1 MMINNTTS
9 DDEEMMINMLFINI
23 LFDVDQEMM
32 VNFSSGHIQLDWKRA
47 EESRSKSTGKSTWLC
62 NMSTCFCFP
71 LHVAKRAGPDLDV
84 MLQVLDGVAALR
96 VLRGGDTQEDEEQQ
110 ELDDDDDQDLDLV
123 HALAIVDAG
132 WVAHQAAAAWAHC
145 RWVAEFVA
153 VEQVDESQA
162 EHRNARQV
170 LGNAVDE
177 EHDDLAV
184 RRRRAACGLTCFQLG
199 FRAFG

>member
-71 LHVAKRAGPDLDV
+71 LHAAKPAGV
-84 MLQVLDGVAALR
+84 G
-96 VLRGGDTQEDEEQQ
+96 
-110 ELDDDDDQDLDLV
+110 
-123 HALAIVDAG
+123 I
-132 WVAHQAAAAWAHC
+132 
-145 RWVAEFVA
+145 
-153 VEQVDESQA
+153 
-162 EHRNARQV
+162 
-170 LGNAVDE
+170 
-177 EHDDLAV
+177 
-184 RRRRAACGLTCFQLG
+184 LG
-199 FRAFG
+199 FRFRVKGRSKLTCMLQSEQAQILM